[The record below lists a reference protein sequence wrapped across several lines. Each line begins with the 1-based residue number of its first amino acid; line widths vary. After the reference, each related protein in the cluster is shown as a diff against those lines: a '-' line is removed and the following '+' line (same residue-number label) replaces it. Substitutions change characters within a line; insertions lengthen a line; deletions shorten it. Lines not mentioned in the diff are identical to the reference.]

1 MFTLLTLLSK
11 CIIYNALAWV
21 NLGCYKDNA
30 NYRDLNGFSAPEDRR
45 LTSQKCVDV
54 CLLKV
59 IGH

>member
-21 NLGCYKDNA
+21 NLGCYKDNSI
-30 NYRDLNGFSAPEDRR
+30 NRDLNGFYAPQDGR

-59 IGH
+59 I